1 MACAA
6 HPSLSRLD
14 LHEGCGTT
22 VRACHRFCI
31 SIPRHRHL
39 LRELR
44 EHPIQTMSLLR
55 AAPLPTPLKIYGL
68 SLFPAELIPLT
79 SYAGIAVT
87 FNLLRA
93 QHGQDAPS
101 WRRQSWATRRLEA
114 PFALARGTTALR
126 PSSGPL
132 GSRAELRPAWPPQ
145 CRPVASASRRRG
157 RRCGSHGILAPT
169 MCDPGGRWCGRSQA
183 PQPAA
188 SPTPRTPPRPS
199 QPARS
204 RCCSFCSGSARSSH
218 ASRTRSCRRPL
229 MHVHG
234 RYTLRAQQMHGRCTA
249 DAL

>member
-1 MACAA
+1 M
-6 HPSLSRLD
+6 R
-14 LHEGCGTT
+14 GCGTT
-22 VRACHRFCI
+22 VRACQRFCI

-114 PFALARGTTALR
+114 PFAPPSGPPQALLR
-126 PSSGPL
+126 PSRL
-132 GSRAELRPAWPPQ
+132 QSRAAPR
-145 CRPVASASRRRG
+145 
-157 RRCGSHGILAPT
+157 LAPAVPPCGLCEPPPRT
-169 MCDPGGRWCGRSQA
+169 PVWEPRHSSSNRLCDPGGRWCGRSQA

-188 SPTPRTPPRPS
+188 SPTPRTPPRLS

-229 MHVHG
+229 MHVHR
-234 RYTLRAQQMHGRCTA
+234 RYTLGAQ
-249 DAL
+249 

>member
-126 PSSGPL
+126 PSSGP
-132 GSRAELRPAWPPQ
+132 PQ
-145 CRPVASASRRRG
+145 
-157 RRCGSHGILAPT
+157 
-169 MCDPGGRWCGRSQA
+169 
-183 PQPAA
+183 
-188 SPTPRTPPRPS
+188 
-199 QPARS
+199 
-204 RCCSFCSGSARSSH
+204 
-218 ASRTRSCRRPL
+218 
-229 MHVHG
+229 
-234 RYTLRAQQMHGRCTA
+234 
-249 DAL
+249 AL